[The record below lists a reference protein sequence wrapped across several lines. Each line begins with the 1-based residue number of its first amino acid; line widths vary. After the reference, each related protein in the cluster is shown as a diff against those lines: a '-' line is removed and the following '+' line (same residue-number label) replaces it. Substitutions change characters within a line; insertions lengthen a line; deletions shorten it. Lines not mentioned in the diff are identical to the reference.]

1 MTWITNLMLFA
12 LALPATAVS
21 LYLLWFTLLSR
32 APPQVDRSSRR
43 LRFDVIVPAHNEA
56 AVIEA
61 VVANL
66 LKLDWPVDG
75 YRVLVIADNCTD
87 STASL
92 ARMAGAEVLER
103 HDLTRRGKGYALAY
117 AFEASQ
123 SRRWAHAVAVVDAD
137 TEVSPNL
144 LEAFAARIESGA
156 KAIQVH
162 YGVLNSNDS
171 WRTRLMAVAMAAFHR
186 VRSRARE
193 KLKVSCGLR
202 GNGWCV
208 THRVLRRVPYHAY
221 SLAEDIEYGIDLG
234 LAGCRVHYAD
244 EAQVAGM
251 MVSGET
257 AASVQRRRWE
267 DGRFQLIRSRSGELL
282 KGASRPGGQVCLDL
296 VLDLWI
302 LPLSYVVANV
312 VVLVAFAALAWLWQ
326 PSALIWLCLGIGCG
340 LSVTAYV
347 FRGWQLSDVGARGL
361 LDLFKVPSFIVWK
374 FLLMLRTQASA
385 EWVRTKRE

>member
-1 MTWITNLMLFA
+1 
-12 LALPATAVS
+12 
-21 LYLLWFTLLSR
+21 
-32 APPQVDRSSRR
+32 
-43 LRFDVIVPAHNEA
+43 
-56 AVIEA
+56 
-61 VVANL
+61 
-66 LKLDWPVDG
+66 
-75 YRVLVIADNCTD
+75 
-87 STASL
+87 
-92 ARMAGAEVLER
+92 
-103 HDLTRRGKGYALAY
+103 LAY

-282 KGASRPGGQVCLDL
+282 RSASRPGGHVCLDL

-326 PSALIWLCLGIGCG
+326 PSALIWLCLGMGCG
-340 LSVTAYV
+340 LSVTLYV
-347 FRGWQLSDVGARGL
+347 FRGWQLSGVGARGL
-361 LDLFKVPSFIVWK
+361 LDLIKVPSFIFWK
-374 FLLMLRTQASA
+374 LLLMLRTPASA

>member
-1 MTWITNLMLFA
+1 MTWIINLMLFV
-12 LALPATAVS
+12 LALPATAIS
-21 LYLLWFTLLSR
+21 IYLLRFTLLSR
-32 APPQVDRSSRR
+32 APQQIDRSSRR

-87 STASL
+87 ATASL

-103 HDLTRRGKGYALAY
+103 HDLARRGKGYALAY

-123 SRRWAHAVAVVDAD
+123 ARRWAHAVAVVDAD

-267 DGRFQLIRSRSGELL
+267 DGRFHLIRSRSGELL

-347 FRGWQLSDVGARGL
+347 FRGWQLSGVGARGL